1 VYHLHLAFPF
11 LPDRPADE
19 SERYWLERHGPPA
32 VNSPMVAGGYVQTH
46 RVDAEGPR
54 PRYEGVAESW
64 GSEQVSHDLYPLL
77 TGPPPDFAN
86 FLDIA
91 NAAWAIGRDR
101 HIVGDGAYG
110 GPKTLHLL
118 GSARDG
124 AADAVE
130 KALRGRTGPARRIV
144 LWERDPAFRWHGTAR
159 IDLAVHAWADTPEA
173 AAECGRELDALL
185 STVDGLGHVVSLRAE
200 AIVLRPV
207 TG

>member
-1 VYHLHLAFPF
+1 MYHLHLAFPF
-11 LPDRPADE
+11 LPDTPPAD

-32 VNSPMVAGGYVQTH
+32 VDSPMVAGGYVQTH
-46 RVDAEGPR
+46 RVDADGTR

-64 GSEQVSHDLYPLL
+64 GPEKVSHDLYPLL

-101 HIVGDGAYG
+101 PILGDGAYG

-118 GSARDG
+118 SSARDDIG
-124 AADAVE
+124 AVE
-130 KALRGRTGPARRIV
+130 KALRGFAGPARRIV

-159 IDLAVHAWADTPEA
+159 LDVAVHAWADTHEA
-173 AAECGRELDALL
+173 AARCGHELDSLL

-200 AIVLRPV
+200 EIVLRPV
-207 TG
+207 SG

>member
-1 VYHLHLAFPF
+1 MTRLPHVVFGLLLSACVVFLFTGVDALRLA
-11 LPDRPADE
+11 A
-19 SERYWLERHGPPA
+19 GVIA
-32 VNSPMVAGGYVQTH
+32 VTLMAVQTV
-46 RVDAEGPR
+46 RRPDARIAFG
-54 PRYEGVAESW
+54 
-64 GSEQVSHDLYPLL
+64 LL
-77 TGPPPDFAN
+77 T
-86 FLDIA
+86 IA

-200 AIVLRPV
+200 EIVLRPV